1 VRTLAAVA
9 FTLAVVLSPA
19 IARAQSASDQATA
32 EALFRQARDLMT
44 AGHYGEACPKLA
56 ESQRLD
62 PSAGTMLNLATCYE
76 KNGQLA
82 SAWVTFK
89 GAATAAQNA
98 NEPDRA
104 KLARARVA
112 DLEPKLATL
121 TIAVA
126 PAADVPGLVV
136 KRDGETVGRAGWGV
150 PIPVDPGAHSV
161 EASAPGRRPWQS
173 QAVVEGP
180 AAKASIDVPTLVE
193 DARPPAPAPPGPVS
207 PPPPAPAVPPPPSSP
222 GSTQRVLGV
231 VTGVVGLG
239 GIAVGSVFGLI
250 AKGHQ
255 SDAGPHCNGTVC
267 DGTGVSDLSDAHS
280 AATVSTIGFIA
291 GGAVLAGGVVLYL
304 VAPRGSSGTG
314 LVVAPGSAGSV
325 AGLTLRGGW

>member
-9 FTLAVVLSPA
+9 FTLAVALAPA
-19 IARAQSASDQATA
+19 AARAQSPSDQATA
-32 EALFRQARDLMT
+32 EALFKEARNLMT
-44 AGHYGEACPKLA
+44 AGRYPEACPKLA

-62 PSAGTMLNLATCYE
+62 PSAGTLLNLATCYE

-89 GAATAAQNA
+89 SAATAAQNA
-98 NEPDRA
+98 NEPERA
-104 KLARARVA
+104 RMARARVA

-121 TIAVA
+121 SIAVA

-136 KRDGETVGRAGWGV
+136 KRDGETVGRAGWGT
-150 PIPVDPGAHSV
+150 PIPVDPGAHAI

-180 AAKASIDVPTLVE
+180 AAKASIEVPPLAEEAAAPAT
-193 DARPPAPAPPGPVS
+193 APPAPVS
-207 PPPPAPAVPPPPSSP
+207 PPPPAPPAPPPPSSP
-222 GSTQRVLGV
+222 GSTLRVLGV

-239 GIAVGSVFGLI
+239 GIAVGSVFGLF
-250 AKGHQ
+250 ARGHQ
-255 SDAGPHCNGTVC
+255 SDAGPHCNGSVC
-267 DGTGVSDLSDAHS
+267 DATGVSDLDDARS
-280 AATVSTIGFIA
+280 AAQVSTLGFVA

-304 VAPRGSSGTG
+304 VAPRASSTTG
-314 LVVAPGSAGSV
+314 LVVAPGSAGSM